1 MHVDIAKLRGR
12 IVEKGLTQEVLA
24 EQLGIDNSTF
34 SRKMK
39 TNGVAFTIGQMHQ
52 IAELLSLSGEEAAD
66 IFLQEN
72 SQ

>member
-12 IVEKGLTQEVLA
+12 IVEKGFTQESLA

-34 SRKMK
+34 SRKMT
-39 TNGVAFTIGQMHQ
+39 TNGVAVTIGQMHQ
-52 IAELLSLSGEEAAD
+52 IPELLALSCDEAAD

>member
-1 MHVDIAKLRGR
+1 MYVDTAKLRGR
-12 IVEKGLTQEVLA
+12 IVEKGFTQETLA

-39 TNGVAFTIGQMHQ
+39 ANGVAFTVGQMHQ
-52 IAELLSLSGEEAAD
+52 IAKLLALSGKEAAD

>member
-12 IVEKGLTQEVLA
+12 IVEKGFTQESLA

-52 IAELLSLSGEEAAD
+52 ITELLALSCDEAGD

>member
-1 MHVDIAKLRGR
+1 MHVDIAKLRGQ
-12 IVEKGLTQEVLA
+12 IVEKGFTQESLA
-24 EQLGIDNSTF
+24 EQLGINNSTF

-52 IAELLSLSGEEAAD
+52 IAELLALSCDEAAD